1 MTNYT
6 WNITG
11 GSINSGGG
19 PGNDFAVVTWNN
31 PGIQSISVNYL
42 NSLNCPGA
50 PLKVLNV
57 TVHQLPNTTISE
69 GPGPNCES
77 SSHTYMAPNDPQCS
91 YNWTVVPASR
101 GIITNGQGSNSITIN
116 WASNGP
122 ATISATA
129 KNNVTSCVST
139 GSYFL
144 EIHPKPIPTFTPCFD
159 LITTTGAKK
168 FTLKGANPYIQGQ
181 GVFSGTR
188 VSYNASTGLYEF
200 DPFGAS
206 AGSYQV
212 TYAFTNNFG
221 CSASTNPVTISVQNN
236 SFSCGGDLTD
246 IRDGK
251 KYKTNMIGG
260 RCWMV
265 QNLAYGTTLDQSYQP
280 QLDNCTSERYC
291 EPTDPTCQ
299 NYGGLYHWDELMKYG
314 GTSMNQGLCP
324 PEWHVPSEAEWQLLV
339 NNIATGV
346 PPPADAIAAGFLKD
360 FALNPGFYT
369 MLKGIYYINSNW
381 SFTTGSLTATMYWTS
396 GLNAQNQALARGVNI
411 FNPSVSRY
419 WSSRGNAFSV
429 RCLKDTP

>member
-1 MTNYT
+1 
-6 WNITG
+6 
-11 GSINSGGG
+11 
-19 PGNDFAVVTWNN
+19 
-31 PGIQSISVNYL
+31 
-42 NSLNCPGA
+42 
-50 PLKVLNV
+50 
-57 TVHQLPNTTISE
+57 
-69 GPGPNCES
+69 
-77 SSHTYMAPNDPQCS
+77 
-91 YNWTVVPASR
+91 VPASR
-101 GIITNGQGSNSITIN
+101 GIIANGQGSNSITIN
-116 WASNGP
+116 WATNGP

-129 KNNVTSCVST
+129 TNGVTSCVST
-139 GSYFL
+139 GSYLL

-181 GVFSGTR
+181 GAFSGTR

-206 AGSYQV
+206 TGSYQV

-221 CSASTNPVTISVQNN
+221 CSASTNPVTINVQNN
-236 SFSCGGDLTD
+236 PFSCGGDLTD

-280 QLDNCTSERYC
+280 QLDNCTGERYC

-299 NYGGLYHWDELMKYG
+299 NYGGLYQWDELMKYG

-369 MLKGIYYINSNW
+369 LLKGIYYINSNW